1 MTFPSSLLGATSRA
15 QVDGLDPAD
24 GSKTSGHRYTWS
36 VYKLSR
42 QRIERIEH
50 RARPGQDRVRL
61 SPAPARAHLE
71 SINFDVR
78 PSVHSGRL
86 RGPSGLGPTPRT
98 GTHGVVLHFE
108 IIAHYTFS
116 CPAQWATSR
125 RPAPGARGAPCR
137 SRTSLLTVSKSRNA
151 HVTRRPYQELLDL
164 PSSKFDFGGGID
176 VQRLVTAPRACSM
189 HSIRTPAPPVGDRR
203 CVARTARRTTD
214 PQDHRP
220 ATFSRES
227 RAEKLEESPEGRID
241 CVRCEVVPPPKPA
254 QRARTTGGL
263 VRRRVSALHTAPD
276 HGEGAHPHSRT
287 LNNFCLLS
295 S

>member
-1 MTFPSSLLGATSRA
+1 MREAPRRRLSTATRGASAPPGGGILPSHSRPAPEHRTAPLGAIHGRETVAPGRVSGGRVRPGDGARDRRADRDRASRLCVDRSVMPVRTPNSRSLARSHRYSSMTFPSSLLGPTSRA

-86 RGPSGLGPTPRT
+86 RGPSGLGPSPRA
-98 GTHGVVLHFE
+98 GTHGVALHFE

-116 CPAQWATSR
+116 CPA
-125 RPAPGARGAPCR
+125 
-137 SRTSLLTVSKSRNA
+137 
-151 HVTRRPYQELLDL
+151 H
-164 PSSKFDFGGGID
+164 
-176 VQRLVTAPRACSM
+176 
-189 HSIRTPAPPVGDRR
+189 
-203 CVARTARRTTD
+203 
-214 PQDHRP
+214 
-220 ATFSRES
+220 
-227 RAEKLEESPEGRID
+227 
-241 CVRCEVVPPPKPA
+241 
-254 QRARTTGGL
+254 
-263 VRRRVSALHTAPD
+263 
-276 HGEGAHPHSRT
+276 
-287 LNNFCLLS
+287 
-295 S
+295 

>member
-164 PSSKFDFGGGID
+164 PSSKFAFGGGRSRTPGREGSSCASNGKLFF
-176 VQRLVTAPRACSM
+176 RLLTLKAILFASNKYLRVASELSRRSTTAPVKWPS
-189 HSIRTPAPPVGDRR
+189 G
-203 CVARTARRTTD
+203 RTT
-214 PQDHRP
+214 
-220 ATFSRES
+220 
-227 RAEKLEESPEGRID
+227 
-241 CVRCEVVPPPKPA
+241 CA
-254 QRARTTGGL
+254 QRRGTQYTRYC
-263 VRRRVSALHTAPD
+263 RRAMLA
-276 HGEGAHPHSRT
+276 SR
-287 LNNFCLLS
+287 
-295 S
+295 

>member
-86 RGPSGLGPTPRT
+86 RGLSGLGTTPRT
-98 GTHGVVLHFE
+98 GTHGVALHCE
-108 IIAHYTFS
+108 IIA
-116 CPAQWATSR
+116 
-125 RPAPGARGAPCR
+125 
-137 SRTSLLTVSKSRNA
+137 
-151 HVTRRPYQELLDL
+151 D
-164 PSSKFDFGGGID
+164 
-176 VQRLVTAPRACSM
+176 
-189 HSIRTPAPPVGDRR
+189 
-203 CVARTARRTTD
+203 
-214 PQDHRP
+214 
-220 ATFSRES
+220 
-227 RAEKLEESPEGRID
+227 
-241 CVRCEVVPPPKPA
+241 
-254 QRARTTGGL
+254 
-263 VRRRVSALHTAPD
+263 
-276 HGEGAHPHSRT
+276 
-287 LNNFCLLS
+287 
-295 S
+295 